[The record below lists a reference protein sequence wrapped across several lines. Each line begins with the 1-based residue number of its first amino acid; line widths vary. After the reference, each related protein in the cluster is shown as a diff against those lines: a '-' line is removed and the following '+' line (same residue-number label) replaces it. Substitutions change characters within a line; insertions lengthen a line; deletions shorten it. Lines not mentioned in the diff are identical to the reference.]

1 VRLIK
6 MFGLTAIAVGAFMA
20 FLGATSASAVT
31 SLEEVVLCKT
41 SADPCG
47 AKEHLTSGAVLKGTS
62 IGEPDLLGGFGVTV
76 LCTSSATKGKTTS
89 LLAHGEIEELTF
101 TGCKENGGTACTA
114 TAVAARLPYLV
125 KGELNSAHNG
135 YEALVTPGPSGL
147 RPEVRLV
154 CASIGIDCNYG
165 ADNVLFETLNSGTSG
180 EMDMVWDVLQT
191 LSGLGF
197 CFTSAV
203 WHAKYLVRC
212 LQPANTLVSCLAAME
227 NGSVLKT
234 P

>member
-76 LCTSSATKGKTTS
+76 LCLSSATSGKTTS
-89 LLAHGEIEELTF
+89 LLSHGLIESLSF
-101 TGCKENGGTACTA
+101 THCLESGQTCT
-114 TAVAARLPYLV
+114 TEPLRLPYLV
-125 KGELNSAHNG
+125 KGELNSAHNA
-135 YEALVTPGPSGL
+135 YEALVTAGPSGL

-154 CASIGIDCNYG
+154 CNHIGIDCHYG
-165 ADNVLFETLNSGTSG
+165 ADSILFETLNSGTSG
-180 EMDMVWDVLQT
+180 EMDMVWDILQT

-197 CFTSAV
+197 CFTSAI

-227 NGSVLKT
+227 NGSVL
-234 P
+234 